1 LFKTS
6 KLFIV
11 LLILAVGLLT
21 YIGSRTYKQVQ
32 ELRESAD
39 MVARTLLIETEIN
52 HLFSQ
57 YALMQSSVFENKLR
71 QNSTTPRLF
80 AIQKDSAE
88 ATMIR
93 LRLLTSDNE
102 VQQQNLSK
110 ATNIQEEFY
119 NALHVFNSDQF
130 PLTNTDT
137 TNNAALYSVTASMDT
152 LEKIKNEMLQT
163 EETLLRKRQLTY
175 KQSRYFTPLMTLLLG
190 MFALSVFL
198 FSFLR
203 INRERKLT
211 KQSSA
216 FVNNILKSS
225 PNVVSHF
232 EPVENDKNEIIDFKF
247 LFTSEQIKDVTGDS
261 QNNVI
266 GTKLIDS
273 FPMAAKN
280 GLLNL
285 MKKCLQTGK
294 SQTHEAEYEFNGKKI
309 WLTNTINKLGNGVT
323 NTAHDNTLQK
333 QTEEKLRVLN
343 ERLSKQN
350 LLLLDSKAFLNN
362 ILKSTSNV
370 VMNFASIRDDKNKII
385 DFKILFMNDAIN
397 AITGNIPEEIK
408 NKKASVIFPTI
419 FTSGVFENLVTC
431 IEEDQKVTYETSF
444 EKEGELLWFQA
455 TAIKLNDGVTITTT
469 DITEDKR
476 RAELQLRLNEEL
488 QIQNSI
494 LMDAEKMAKVGSY
507 SADIENEL
515 FEFSP
520 NLYSLL
526 EYEPDEFVPTF
537 DNYRKLI
544 HPDDEAEYIERSKAA
559 KEGVG
564 PDGFVYRIKT
574 KTNKV
579 KFFKAYGHFEQR
591 QKQKILVGV
600 IQDVTQEIKAA
611 ERLRTKNQ
619 ALKRSNAEL
628 ESFNR
633 VASHDLQEPM
643 RKIQMFISRISQNDL
658 SKLSE
663 KGRTYFEKID
673 NSANRM
679 QTLIKYLLAYSRINK
694 TKKDFVPVD
703 LNETMNKVLEDL
715 EERIQE
721 SKIEIVVDEL
731 PTVKA
736 IPFQMEQLLNNLI
749 SNAIKYRIPN
759 NDSKVV
765 IDCKKL
771 PKAKIPDEFEFK
783 RKNYF
788 RLSVMDNGIG
798 FDQKNSEK
806 IFGLFERLHQKNEY
820 SGTGIGL
827 AICKKIT
834 ENHKGHIVA
843 ESEVGKGASFCVYLP
858 A

>member
-1 LFKTS
+1 LS
-6 KLFIV
+6 
-11 LLILAVGLLT
+11 VGLLT

-39 MVARTLLIETEIN
+39 MVAHTLRIEAEIN
-52 HLFSQ
+52 RLFSQ
-57 YALMQSSVFENKLR
+57 YAMMQSSIFENKLR
-71 QNSTTPRLF
+71 QNTDTARLVT
-80 AIQKDSAE
+80 IQKDSA
-88 ATMIR
+88 AAIMDR

-102 VQQQNLSK
+102 VQQQNLRRAAS
-110 ATNIQEEFY
+110 IQEEFY
-119 NALHVFNSDQF
+119 KALHLFNAYQL
-130 PLTNTDT
+130 PLTSTENTK
-137 TNNAALYSVTASMDT
+137 NVALDSVATRMDM
-152 LEKIKNEMLQT
+152 LENLKTEMLQS
-163 EETLLRKRQLTY
+163 EETLLRKRQLAY

-211 KQSSA
+211 QQSSA
-216 FVNNILKSS
+216 FLQNILKSS

-232 EPVENDKNEIIDFKF
+232 EPVENEKNDIVDFKF
-247 LFTSEQIKDVTGDS
+247 LFTSEQIKDVTGDL

-266 GTKLIDS
+266 GTKLKES
-273 FPMAAKN
+273 FPMAAEN
-280 GLLNL
+280 GLLDD
-285 MKKCLQTGK
+285 MKRCLQTGEP
-294 SQTHEAEYEFNGKKI
+294 QTHEAEYEFDGKKI

-323 NTAHDNTLQK
+323 NTAHDITLQK
-333 QTEEKLRVLN
+333 QTEEKLRTLN

-362 ILKSTSNV
+362 IFKSTSNV
-370 VMNFASIRDDKNKII
+370 VMNLASIRDDKKRIV

-397 AITGNIPEEIK
+397 MVTGNLPEEIK

-431 IEEDQKVTYETSF
+431 IEEDKKETYETSY
-444 EKEGELLWFQA
+444 EKEGNVLWFQA
-455 TAIKLNDGVTITTT
+455 TAIKLNDGVTITST

-476 RAELQLRLNEEL
+476 RAALQLRLNEEL

-526 EYEPDEFVPTF
+526 EYEPDEFIPTF

-544 HPDDEAEYIERSKAA
+544 HPDDEAEYIEQSKAVR
-559 KEGVG
+559 EGVG
-564 PDGFVYRIKT
+564 PDGFVYRVKT

-579 KFFKAYGHFEQR
+579 KWFKAYGHFEQR

-611 ERLRTKNQ
+611 EGLRTKNQ
-619 ALKRSNAEL
+619 ELKRSNAEL

-643 RKIQMFISRISQNDL
+643 RKIQMFISRISENDL
-658 SKLSE
+658 SKLSN

-679 QTLIKYLLAYSRINK
+679 QTLIKYLLAYSRINR

-715 EERIQE
+715 EERITE
-721 SKIEIVVDEL
+721 SKIEIAVDKL

-771 PKAKIPDEFEFK
+771 PKAKIPNEFVYK
-783 RKNYF
+783 RKGYF
-788 RLSVMDNGIG
+788 RLTVMDNGIG
-798 FDQKNSEK
+798 FDQENSEK
-806 IFGLFERLHQKNEY
+806 IFGLFERLHQKDEY

-827 AICKKIT
+827 AICKKIAQ
-834 ENHKGHIVA
+834 NHKGYIVA
-843 ESEVGKGASFCVYLP
+843 ESEAGKGASFCVYLP